1 VTADSLLQVRHLH
14 VVFDV
19 EGREAVAVERL
30 DADVHED
37 EVVALVGESGSGKS
51 VSSMSVL
58 GLLPRNARVSGSI
71 RFDGIELVGASTDQL
86 RRVRGGGV
94 AMVFPDPSQAL
105 DPVFTVGSQLV
116 EALRAHARMSRAE
129 ARRRAIE
136 LLRAVEMPDPETRM
150 GFYPHQL
157 SGGQAQRVVIAIGLA
172 GEPRLLIA
180 DEPTTALDVTVQA
193 EVLDLLRR
201 LRTRSRMAIL
211 LITHDMGV
219 VADLADRVVV
229 MRSGSVVETG
239 AVEQIFAAPREEYT
253 RDLLASVPRMGEGVR
268 RDDAAEAAASDAVV
282 SVSDLVVD
290 FRARLRGTVRAVDDV
305 SFQIGRGEVLG
316 LVGESGSGKTTVA
329 RSLIGLSPVTSGT
342 VVVDGTDVAAARG
355 AERAEMRK
363 RVGVVFQNPLA
374 SLNPRY
380 TVAEVLAEPLR
391 VHAKLRGS
399 ALDDRVD
406 ELLSSVA
413 LGGGRWRTRY
423 PHELSGGQ
431 RQRVAIARAVSL
443 DPVLLVADEPTSALD
458 VSVQRQ
464 VLDLL
469 AGLQER
475 LGFACLFVSHDLA
488 VVDAVCDR
496 VAVMRRGRL
505 VEIDDCRTVLTDPK
519 DEYTRRL
526 IASAPLPDPVAQRA
540 RHAS

>member
-1 VTADSLLQVRHLH
+1 MTADSLLQVRHLH

-94 AMVFPDPSQAL
+94 AMVFQDPSQAL

-229 MRSGSVVETG
+229 MRNGSVVETG
-239 AVEQIFAAPREEYT
+239 AVEQIFAAPREGYT
-253 RDLLASVPRMGEGVR
+253 RDLLASVPRMGAGVR

-305 SFQIGRGEVLG
+305 SFRIGRGEVLG

>member
-1 VTADSLLQVRHLH
+1 
-14 VVFDV
+14 
-19 EGREAVAVERL
+19 
-30 DADVHED
+30 
-37 EVVALVGESGSGKS
+37 
-51 VSSMSVL
+51 
-58 GLLPRNARVSGSI
+58 
-71 RFDGIELVGASTDQL
+71 
-86 RRVRGGGV
+86 
-94 AMVFPDPSQAL
+94 
-105 DPVFTVGSQLV
+105 
-116 EALRAHARMSRAE
+116 
-129 ARRRAIE
+129 
-136 LLRAVEMPDPETRM
+136 
-150 GFYPHQL
+150 
-157 SGGQAQRVVIAIGLA
+157 
-172 GEPRLLIA
+172 
-180 DEPTTALDVTVQA
+180 
-193 EVLDLLRR
+193 
-201 LRTRSRMAIL
+201 
-211 LITHDMGV
+211 
-219 VADLADRVVV
+219 
-229 MRSGSVVETG
+229 
-239 AVEQIFAAPREEYT
+239 
-253 RDLLASVPRMGEGVR
+253 VR

-305 SFQIGRGEVLG
+305 SFRIGRGEVLG

-342 VVVDGTDVAAARG
+342 VVVDGTDVATARG